1 MVQTPYSQLGEAPS
15 KREWHDTHRT
25 WSSYEAWERPSA
37 GAPPTQAS
45 LHHGWG
51 SALPGAKGGGQ
62 MVNWKL
68 GLRLSWIVATGCWV
82 VGLPLYVYRPGQ
94 PPRRLLEDYG
104 DDVVLFWMVAG
115 PILLLLVGRLVVWA
129 TRGFPQRIDP
139 PANET
144 PGSGRGFFLWAPIG
158 GRLPR
163 MELTYPKKPEPLHTY
178 LAS

>member
-1 MVQTPYSQLGEAPS
+1 
-15 KREWHDTHRT
+15 
-25 WSSYEAWERPSA
+25 
-37 GAPPTQAS
+37 
-45 LHHGWG
+45 
-51 SALPGAKGGGQ
+51 
-62 MVNWKL
+62 MVNWKRR
-68 GLRLSWIVATGCWV
+68 LRRSWIMASGCWV

-144 PGSGRGFFLWAPIG
+144 RGMRCI
-158 GRLPR
+158 
-163 MELTYPKKPEPLHTY
+163 
-178 LAS
+178 

>member
-1 MVQTPYSQLGEAPS
+1 
-15 KREWHDTHRT
+15 
-25 WSSYEAWERPSA
+25 
-37 GAPPTQAS
+37 
-45 LHHGWG
+45 
-51 SALPGAKGGGQ
+51 

-68 GLRLSWIVATGCWV
+68 GLRRSWIVATGCWV

>member
-1 MVQTPYSQLGEAPS
+1 
-15 KREWHDTHRT
+15 
-25 WSSYEAWERPSA
+25 
-37 GAPPTQAS
+37 
-45 LHHGWG
+45 
-51 SALPGAKGGGQ
+51 

-68 GLRLSWIVATGCWV
+68 GLRRSWIVATGCWV

-144 PGSGRGFFLWAPIG
+144 PLQRSPRSSLNAPAPAGLFFWATPRG
-158 GRLPR
+158 
-163 MELTYPKKPEPLHTY
+163 E
-178 LAS
+178 